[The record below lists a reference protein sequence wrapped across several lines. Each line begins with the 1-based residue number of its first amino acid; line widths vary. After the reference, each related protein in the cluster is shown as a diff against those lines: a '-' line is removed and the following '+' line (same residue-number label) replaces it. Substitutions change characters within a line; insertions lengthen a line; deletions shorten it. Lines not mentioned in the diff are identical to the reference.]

1 MLNFNNLG
9 IIGPATTFAKY
20 SKMYNQDCLCNIL
33 GLIDTFRAGL
43 HIEVKKK
50 IQISKIVVQFLIT
63 QFEELFARV

>member
-1 MLNFNNLG
+1 M
-9 IIGPATTFAKY
+9 
-20 SKMYNQDCLCNIL
+20 IL
-33 GLIDTFRAGL
+33 IVFETLWDRFDTFRARL